1 LQSSGSLPLIM
12 CSEAAV
18 AIPFRM
24 WCCRVYVFIRSF
36 GSRQKDGS
44 LARSAA
50 MAADE
55 GRPRIV
61 KVWWHYP
68 KCPMEEDC
76 TVECFKR
83 WKVWGDSEDEAEA
96 QLFRHLTES
105 GKHFLTKEL
114 ATEMCREH
122 DAVQS
127 HLPMPRSPTP
137 AAADI
142 SEADREARK
151 QAIITRRLPKRDDE
165 TDRDGGPRQEPV
177 PVKRLRSPPAGRRQ
191 IATGEPSAS
200 SSSASAASAVVAVP
214 RVMPPQNEPTVTLR
228 MQEFNTII
236 DSIQRSSQA
245 AKQAGRIAAVASA
258 AFANE
263 ATILDEVA
271 ANLQTMKAAAE
282 FAAQADR

>member
-1 LQSSGSLPLIM
+1 M

-24 WCCRVYVFIRSF
+24 WCCRVYVFIRSL

-55 GRPRIV
+55 GMPSLV

-76 TVECFKR
+76 TPECFKR
-83 WKVWGDSEDEAEA
+83 WKVWGDSEEEAKA
-96 QLFRHLTES
+96 QLFKHLTES
-105 GKHFLTKEL
+105 GKHFLTKKE
-114 ATEMCREH
+114 AEEVCREV
-122 DAVQS
+122 DADMAC
-127 HLPMPRSPTP
+127 LPTPRSQTP

-151 QAIITRRLPKRDDE
+151 QAILTRRLPRRDDE
-165 TDRDGGPRQEPV
+165 TEQPV
-177 PVKRLRSPPAGRRQ
+177 PVKRRM
-191 IATGEPSAS
+191 IATGEPTAGAS
-200 SSSASAASAVVAVP
+200 SSSASASASSAIATVHRVVLP
-214 RVMPPQNEPTVTLR
+214 QPPQKEQTVTLR
-228 MQEFNTII
+228 LQEFNTII

-245 AKQAGRIAAVASA
+245 AKQAGRIAAVAST

-271 ANLQTMKAAAE
+271 ANLLKIKAAADSN
-282 FAAQADR
+282 AGT